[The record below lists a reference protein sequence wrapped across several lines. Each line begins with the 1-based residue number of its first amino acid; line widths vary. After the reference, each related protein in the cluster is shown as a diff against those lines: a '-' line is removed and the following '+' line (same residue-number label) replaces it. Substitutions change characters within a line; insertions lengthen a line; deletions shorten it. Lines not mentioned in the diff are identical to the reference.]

1 VTDGDCYASSNSC
14 ESVHCLAST
23 CETDAVADGVPAVDA
38 ESPPCQQIV
47 CDGKGGTRTIAAPSN
62 TPVDTPHDCQKDTC
76 DSLGNVTSTPA
87 PSDVPIEPVGDC
99 LVASCDAAGN
109 AVHTPG
115 DNPPAAST
123 CDTFSCQ
130 SGTAVGAPQNV
141 GTVCDTTNGFAC
153 GATGECNVCP
163 QPNASCTDP
172 GPGASART
180 PATAFDFTS
189 IGHCDSGGRSFC
201 GALAAGESAWF
212 TFYDDG
218 TGPLCDFDPH
228 IEFNATSAGAT
239 LCQYWQ
245 CPSLAC
251 PSGTT
256 SATSAAGDPGCCIA
270 GPAGSYAGFATSPCQ
285 GMRSYIEVQAG
296 SEACTGYALD
306 FND

>member
-1 VTDGDCYASSNSC
+1 M
-14 ESVHCLAST
+14 
-23 CETDAVADGVPAVDA
+23 VAD
-38 ESPPCQQIV
+38 
-47 CDGKGGTRTIAAPSN
+47 PSN
-62 TPVDTPHDCQKDTC
+62 LPTATPDACHKNRC
-76 DSLGNVTSTPA
+76 DSAGNVTSLPDPTNLPIDTPNDCQKNGCDSMGNVTSVA
-87 PSDVPIEPVGDC
+87 DPSDVPIEPVGDC
-99 LVASCDAAGN
+99 LVASCDSMGN
-109 AVHTPG
+109 EVHAPG
-115 DNPPAAST
+115 NNPPAAST
-123 CDTFSCQ
+123 CDTYTCQ
-130 SGTAVGAPQNV
+130 SGSAVGSPQNV
-141 GTVCDTTNGFAC
+141 GTVCDTTDGFAC

-163 QPNASCTDP
+163 QPNAACTDP
-172 GPGASART
+172 GPGASARS
-180 PATAFDFTS
+180 AASAFDFTS
-189 IGHCDSGGRSFC
+189 IGHCDTGGRSFC
-201 GALAAGESAWF
+201 GALAAGQSAWF

-270 GPAGSYAGFATSPCQ
+270 GPAGSYAGFATNPCE